1 MTKTS
6 GVATIARKML
16 VDLNRRYTFATN
28 PEVHDFDAV
37 YVSSTLVNP
46 AYRKILN
53 NQQVEKAREFL
64 LQLMLMRKDA
74 EIDRTSSEN
83 EHANFNTIE
92 LTDNEIQDSQPPT
105 KRFKHLER
113 VGKLLDKEDNQQEN
127 EEDRATQI
135 SKEEQ
140 QLNQYIECKVSK
152 EEKKLDPFEY
162 WLMKKNEYPDLS
174 QIACEILAF
183 PASTAPVERIFSSG
197 GEATKGK
204 RNRLTNN
211 NLEREI
217 FLRRNKRYI

>member
-1 MTKTS
+1 
-6 GVATIARKML
+6 
-16 VDLNRRYTFATN
+16 
-28 PEVHDFDAV
+28 
-37 YVSSTLVNP
+37 
-46 AYRKILN
+46 
-53 NQQVEKAREFL
+53 
-64 LQLMLMRKDA
+64 MRKDA
-74 EIDRTSSEN
+74 EIDWTSSEN

-140 QLNQYIECKVSK
+140 QLNQYIECRVSK

-162 WLMKKNEYPDLS
+162 WLIKKNEYPDLS
-174 QIACEILAF
+174 QIACEFLAF
-183 PASTAPVERIFSSG
+183 PASTAPVEYIFSSG

-211 NLEREI
+211 NLERENL
-217 FLRRNKRYI
+217 FVQE